1 MGENDNENT
10 VDNGVSIFWGGQC
23 FALEDGGTKR
33 LAVPVGDE
41 EGADHYE
48 ALTPLPC
55 GTVRRE
61 RVSLVPYFGLEDSD
75 EYGAARTIP
84 RGRGMVEAARMIAEA
99 AHEGHVDMAG
109 APYIEHPAFV
119 AARVRD
125 LGGDTTAIAAAWL
138 HDVVEDTPFTLDALS
153 AVLPDDVVRTVDALT
168 RRSGES
174 YMDYVSRAGANDRAR
189 LVEACDLAHNMDTS
203 RLGPMASSAETYSR
217 MERYREAMRI
227 LGAVPGLCL
236 DRS

>member
-10 VDNGVSIFWGGQC
+10 VDNGVSILWGGQC

-189 LVEACDLAHNMDTS
+189 LVKACDLAHNMDTS

>member
-1 MGENDNENT
+1 MGENDNKNT
-10 VDNGVSIFWGGQC
+10 NGGSILWEGQC
-23 FALEDGGTKR
+23 FALEDGDTKR

-41 EGADHYE
+41 DGADHYE
-48 ALTPLPC
+48 ALTPQPC
-55 GTVRRE
+55 GTIRRE
-61 RVSLVPYFGLEDSD
+61 RVSLVPYFGLEDSE
-75 EYGAARTIP
+75 EYGAARAIP

-99 AHEGHVDMAG
+99 AHEGQVDMAG

-174 YMDYVSRAGANDRAR
+174 YLDYVSRAGANDRAR
-189 LVEACDLAHNMDTS
+189 LVKVCDLAHNMDAS
-203 RLGPMASSAETYSR
+203 RLGPMASSAETASR

-227 LGAVPGLCL
+227 LGAAPGPYHGH
-236 DRS
+236 S

>member
-1 MGENDNENT
+1 MGENDNRNT
-10 VDNGVSIFWGGQC
+10 NGGSILWGGQC

-33 LAVPVGDE
+33 IAVPVGDA

-48 ALTPLPC
+48 ALTPQAC

-75 EYGAARTIP
+75 EYGAARAIP

-99 AHEGHVDMAG
+99 AHEGQVDMAG

-125 LGGDTTAIAAAWL
+125 LGGDNTAIAAAWL

-174 YMDYVSRAGANDRAR
+174 YLDYVSRAGANDKAR
-189 LVEACDLAHNMDTS
+189 LVKTCDLAHNMDVS
-203 RLGPMASSAETYSR
+203 RLGPMASSAETASR
-217 MERYREAMRI
+217 MERYRRAMRI
-227 LGAVPGLCL
+227 LDAAPGPCR
-236 DRS
+236 DRI